1 MNKNSFTKNIDYYT
15 KKNVS
20 TLINKKKFRA
30 KITRHIKEIRRGLV
44 KSLKNGKDFFIYIT
58 CHDGFIHDLDKYDI
72 KFLVKFFGINYSIDI
87 IVFLNNLKVSINKGK

>member
-44 KSLKNGKDFFIYIT
+44 KSLKSGKDFSIHII
-58 CHDGFIHDLDKYDI
+58 CVDGFIHDLNNNDI
-72 KFLVKFFGINYSIDI
+72 KFLVKFFGINYNINI
-87 IVFLNNLKVSINKGK
+87 IVFLGQLKVSINKEK